1 VHCAPLSIIARHS
14 LLLPRHQV
22 SVVMPGTA
30 FKDVSLDV
38 QGNQFLVRAPQ
49 YKLALQLQHL
59 VDDKQA
65 SASAC
70 RCA

>member
-1 VHCAPLSIIARHS
+1 
-14 LLLPRHQV
+14 
-22 SVVMPGTA
+22 MPGTA
-30 FKDVSLDV
+30 YKDVSLDV
-38 QGNQFLVRAPQ
+38 QGDQFLVRAPH

-65 SASAC
+65 SAG